1 MNATRTVAALGVS
14 LCAML
19 APAVVDAAPFQT
31 NPISTAMRAAL
42 QRDLDLKPTQLQAYL
57 DTERRAMSLQAE
69 AQAAYGK
76 HFAGT
81 WLERDA
87 AGDFRLILGST
98 YREPMGRLRT
108 VADEVRVLRYSMADL
123 DTAQS
128 QLNQAHRNLAANLM
142 RKDGPRVQSWSIDLP
157 NNSIVLSI
165 DPGAQDAAIELIA
178 RSGIDA
184 RMVRIVTS
192 TQRPDPQHDLRGG
205 DRYLTPNSWCST
217 GFSAF
222 QGNTPGFVTAGHCAT
237 VNTPVSG
244 TNYSPIGHFAY
255 STFPTADHAW
265 VQNTQPN
272 LWHILPWVYNYA
284 GVDIDVRGGLEAPV
298 GAVVCRSGNK
308 TGYHCGSV
316 QAKNVTVNYG
326 PQYGIVENLT
336 QSSACS
342 GYGDS
347 GGAVITPSAEA
358 QGVHSGAHI
367 SEGRDDNCG
376 DPAPQGY
383 FQPLQPILNA
393 YDLALRT
400 VPSCGRLNPRD
411 WRETNGTV
419 TSCDQRFTLAIQGDG
434 NLVLYKKNVG
444 AIWAN
449 HVYGSGHTLHMQTD
463 GNLTVRDGAGQM
475 RWASNTGG
483 KRGAMLFVQND
494 GNVVVYDHL
503 RRRLWH
509 TNTAG
514 R

>member
-1 MNATRTVAALGVS
+1 MNATHTGPALVVS

-19 APAVVDAAPFQT
+19 VPVVGAAAEIQT
-31 NPISTAMRAAL
+31 NQVSAAVRQAL
-42 QRDLDLKPTQLQAYL
+42 QRDLDLKPSQLQAYL
-57 DTERRAMSLQAE
+57 ATERRAMRLQAE
-69 AQAAYGK
+69 AQAVLGE

-81 WLERDA
+81 WLDRDA
-87 AGDFRLILGST
+87 AGDYRLIVGVTDRKSMA
-98 YREPMGRLRT
+98 RMRQA
-108 VADEVRVLRYSMADL
+108 ADEVRVLSHSMADL

-128 QLNQAHRNLAANLM
+128 QLNQAHRKLATSGM
-142 RKDGPRVQSWSIDLP
+142 RKEGPRVQSWNVDLP
-157 NNSIVLSI
+157 SNRIIVTI
-165 DPGAQDAAIELIA
+165 DPGAQEAAIDLIA

-184 RMVRIVTS
+184 EMVRIVTS
-192 TQRPDPQHDLRGG
+192 RQRPRPQHDLRGG
-205 DRYLTPNSWCST
+205 DRYLTPSSWCSM

-222 QGNTPGFVTAGHCAT
+222 QGNTPGFVTAGHCGT
-237 VNTPVSG
+237 VNTAVRG
-244 TNYSPIGHFAY
+244 TNQSPIGHFAY
-255 STFPTADHAW
+255 STFPVADHAW

-298 GAVVCRSGNK
+298 GAAVCRSGNK
-308 TGYHCGSV
+308 TGYHCGTV
-316 QAKNVTVNYG
+316 KDKNVTVDYG
-326 PQYGIVENLT
+326 PQYGVIYGMT
-336 QSSACS
+336 RSTACS
-342 GYGDS
+342 GSGDS

-358 QGVHSGAHI
+358 QGVHSGAHFF
-367 SEGRDDNCG
+367 EGRDDNCG
-376 DPAPQGY
+376 DPEPLGY

-393 YDLALRT
+393 YDLVLRT

-463 GNLTVRDGAGQM
+463 GNLTVRDGAGQA

>member
-1 MNATRTVAALGVS
+1 MNATHTGAALAVS

-19 APAVVDAAPFQT
+19 APAIGHAAEPQT
-31 NPISTAMRAAL
+31 NPIPAAMRQAL
-42 QRDLDLKPTQLQAYL
+42 QRDLGLKPSQLQAYL
-57 DTERRAMSLQAE
+57 ATEHRAMRLQAE
-69 AQAAYGK
+69 AR
-76 HFAGT
+76 AGLGAHYAGS

-87 AGDFRLILGST
+87 AGDYRLILGVTDRKAVS
-98 YREPMGRLRT
+98 RMRQSG
-108 VADEVRVLRYSMADL
+108 DEVRVFKHSAAEL
-123 DTAQS
+123 DAAQS
-128 QLNQAHRNLAANLM
+128 QLDQAHRGLTAGLM
-142 RKDGPRVQSWSIDLP
+142 RKDGPRVQAWNVDLP
-157 NNSIVLSI
+157 NNRIILTI
-165 DPGAQDAAIELIA
+165 DPNAQEAAIELIA

-184 RMVRIVTS
+184 RMVQIVTS
-192 TQRPDPQHDLRGG
+192 AQRPKPQHDLRGG
-205 DRYLTPNSWCST
+205 DRYLTPDSWCST

-222 QGNTPGFVTAGHCAT
+222 RGNTPGFVTAGHCGT
-237 VNTPVSG
+237 VNMAVRG
-244 TNYSPIGHFAY
+244 TNQSPIGHFAY
-255 STFPTADHAW
+255 STFPNADHAW

-284 GVDIDVRGGLEAPV
+284 GVDIDVRGGLEAPI
-298 GAVVCRSGNK
+298 GAAVCRSGNK
-308 TGYHCGSV
+308 TGYHCGTV
-316 QAKNVTVNYG
+316 QAKQVTVDYG
-326 PQYGIVENLT
+326 PQYGVVKGLT
-336 QSSACS
+336 QSNACA
-342 GYGDS
+342 GFGDS

-358 QGVHSGAHI
+358 QGVYSGGHF

-393 YDLALRT
+393 YDLVLRT

-411 WRETNGTV
+411 WRETNGTL

-434 NLVLYKKNVG
+434 NLVLYKQNVG

-463 GNLTVRDGAGQM
+463 GNLTVRDGAGQT

-483 KRGAMLFVQND
+483 KRGAVLFVQND
-494 GNVVVYDHL
+494 GNVVVYDHE
-503 RRRLWH
+503 RKPLWQ